1 MEVKELKIKGLGH
14 SLLSFNC
21 SWLLCSILWNNP
33 PGEQPSSCKRLCI
46 QTSEKTIFMQTNNIN
61 NNLKKIPRISF
72 LSVLCKKSVNTYRQ
86 SHTDL
91 FLIFKI
97 ILTPMSP
104 KPVCVLGRSQHS
116 LLLSTNRAIYH
127 LQSLGRPL
135 SFSNHFLIK
144 TVILIFHSWAILVQW
159 EAQCVSLCTSG
170 SPVVVMLSSW
180 EVRWLNSK
188 FDI

>member
-1 MEVKELKIKGLGH
+1 MDTVFSVLIAAGCSAVSSGIILQGSSPVAVKDYASKPQRK
-14 SLLSFNC
+14 
-21 SWLLCSILWNNP
+21 
-33 PGEQPSSCKRLCI
+33 QSSCR
-46 QTSEKTIFMQTNNIN
+46 QTILII
-61 NNLKKIPRISF
+61 KKIPRISF

-86 SHTDL
+86 SDTDL

-104 KPVCVLGRSQHS
+104 KPVCVLGKSQHS

-144 TVILIFHSWAILVQW
+144 TVILIFHS
-159 EAQCVSLCTSG
+159 
-170 SPVVVMLSSW
+170 
-180 EVRWLNSK
+180 
-188 FDI
+188 